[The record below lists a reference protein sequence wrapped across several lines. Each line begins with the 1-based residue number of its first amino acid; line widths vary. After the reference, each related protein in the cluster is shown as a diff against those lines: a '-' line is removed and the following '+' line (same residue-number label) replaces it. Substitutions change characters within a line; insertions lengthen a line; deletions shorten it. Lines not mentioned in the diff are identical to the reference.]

1 MTYNWKF
8 SDGSSLQTT
17 DAVKTFSV
25 AGDYDIKLISTTA
38 AGCKD
43 SAVSKVHLLP
53 NGTPLFSWDSI
64 CINRP
69 VLFRNLSN
77 ENGSASV
84 QYNWTFNDGGP
95 GSTLKDPLPVTYTN
109 TGNVDVVLQMTSPGC
124 ENQAQTLTKQVRVN
138 APKPG
143 THYKSI
149 TTPEGSSQFIHAR
162 DGIGSIYNWTPKVQ
176 LSSYNTQ
183 YTEFF
188 ATGNDVQYMI
198 DITDKN
204 TCITTDTILMQ
215 ILKKPGFYLP
225 TAFTPNEDGL
235 NEVARPYLIG
245 MKSLKS
251 FSVFNRWGNLLFFST
266 KYGEGWNGKYK
277 GQEQA
282 VGVYIW
288 ILEFY
293 NNDGKLITE
302 KGSITLIR

>member
-1 MTYNWKF
+1 MIKREILKKTNQVKLTFVQPYSEAYARTYV
-8 SDGSSLQTT
+8 L
-17 DAVKTFSV
+17 
-25 AGDYDIKLISTTA
+25 GD
-38 AGCKD
+38 
-43 SAVSKVHLLP
+43 
-53 NGTPLFSWDSI
+53 
-64 CINRP
+64 
-69 VLFRNLSN
+69 
-77 ENGSASV
+77 
-84 QYNWTFNDGGP
+84 FN
-95 GSTLKDPLPVTYTN
+95 
-109 TGNVDVVLQMTSPGC
+109 
-124 ENQAQTLTKQVRVN
+124 
-138 APKPG
+138 
-143 THYKSI
+143 
-149 TTPEGSSQFIHAR
+149 
-162 DGIGSIYNWTPKVQ
+162 NWTPKVQ

-225 TAFTPNEDGL
+225 TAFTPNGDGL